1 MYEYLLLKDSQKD
14 FRGVFGILLNIY
26 HGAFSE
32 ITLQFLAVE
41 CSLYFV
47 YILQDLVT
55 AKTHVESFIFFFCF
69 LIFWEG
75 AEGGGVRVFLSQ
87 RSMIHGTAEK
97 GKGYFFKS
105 TLPLP
110 PASQTLR
117 HYPGD
122 YCREVTS
129 GDSSQSDSNREPLV
143 SEHNSLTNK
152 LREKRKSLNGTNFQ
166 KGYYLTRTY

>member
-55 AKTHVESFIFFFCF
+55 AKTHVESFIFFCV

-75 AEGGGVRVFLSQ
+75 AEGGGRAGVSFTKIHDSRDSRERERLFL
-87 RSMIHGTAEK
+87 
-97 GKGYFFKS
+97 
-105 TLPLP
+105 
-110 PASQTLR
+110 
-117 HYPGD
+117 
-122 YCREVTS
+122 
-129 GDSSQSDSNREPLV
+129 
-143 SEHNSLTNK
+143 
-152 LREKRKSLNGTNFQ
+152 
-166 KGYYLTRTY
+166 